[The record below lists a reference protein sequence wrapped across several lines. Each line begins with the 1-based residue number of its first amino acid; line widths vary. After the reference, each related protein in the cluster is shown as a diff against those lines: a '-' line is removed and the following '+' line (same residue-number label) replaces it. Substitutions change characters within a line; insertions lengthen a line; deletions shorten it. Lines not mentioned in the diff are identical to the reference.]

1 MRQPLPINLTFF
13 LFALTVIPFASGP
26 VNDNCIN
33 ESAKTRVLIATQNG
47 IFKDSVMRMV
57 IAALSDD
64 SVCVKV
70 LPLGRLTDE
79 VAENYQG
86 IIIGNTVGLFGMSGT
101 AKGFIRKCTDGERK
115 KIVLFT
121 TAFGDTWRPKDL
133 KVDCVTAASEMK
145 DVPDV
150 AGNII
155 NKIRAVLS
163 KK

>member
-121 TAFGDTWRPKDL
+121 TTFGNTWHPKDL

>member
-1 MRQPLPINLTFF
+1 MRQPIPINLTFF

-101 AKGFIRKCTDGERK
+101 AKDFVRKCTDKERK

-121 TAFGDTWRPKDL
+121 TAFGNKWRPKDL

-150 AGNII
+150 AGSII

>member
-1 MRQPLPINLTFF
+1 MRRSIPLKYTIF
-13 LFALTVIPFASGP
+13 LFTLAVTPCVSQP
-26 VNDNCIN
+26 VNENCIN
-33 ESAKTRVLIATQNG
+33 ESGKTRVLIATQNG

-57 IAALSDD
+57 IAALADD

-70 LPLGRLTDE
+70 LPLGRLKDE

-86 IIIGNTVGLFGMSGT
+86 IIIGNTCHFGGISCV
-101 AKGFIRKCTDGERK
+101 AKGFLKKCTDRERQ

-121 TAFGDTWRPKDL
+121 TAGSRKWRPKNTG
-133 KVDCVTAASEMK
+133 VDCVTAASEMK

-155 NKIRAVLS
+155 NRIRAVLS
-163 KK
+163 KR

>member
-1 MRQPLPINLTFF
+1 MRQPIPINLTFF

-47 IFKDSVMRMV
+47 IFKDSVIRMV

-101 AKGFIRKCTDGERK
+101 AKGFIRKCTNGERK

-121 TAFGDTWRPKDL
+121 TAFGNTWRPKDL

>member
-1 MRQPLPINLTFF
+1 MRRFNPLKVMFI
-13 LFALTVIPFASGP
+13 LFSLAIRPFASEP

-33 ESAKTRVLIATQNG
+33 ESARTRVLIAMQTG
-47 IFKDSVMRMV
+47 MFKDSVMRVV

-86 IIIGNTVGLFGMSGT
+86 IIIGNTVGLFGMSGA
-101 AKGFIRKCTDGERK
+101 AKGFIRKCTDRERK

-121 TAFGDTWRPKDL
+121 TAFGNKWRPKGL

-145 DVPDV
+145 DAPDV
-150 AGNII
+150 ARSII

>member
-1 MRQPLPINLTFF
+1 MRRFNPLRVMFI
-13 LFALTVIPFASGP
+13 LFALAIRPFASEP

-70 LPLGRLTDE
+70 LPLGGSRTRWRKLP
-79 VAENYQG
+79 G

-101 AKGFIRKCTDGERK
+101 AKGFVRKCTDRERK

-121 TAFGDTWRPKDL
+121 TAFGNKWRPKDL

-150 AGNII
+150 AGSII

>member
-1 MRQPLPINLTFF
+1 MRQPIPINLTFF

-33 ESAKTRVLIATQNG
+33 ESAKTRVLIATRNG

-121 TAFGDTWRPKDL
+121 TTFGNTWRPKDL

>member
-1 MRQPLPINLTFF
+1 
-13 LFALTVIPFASGP
+13 
-26 VNDNCIN
+26 
-33 ESAKTRVLIATQNG
+33 
-47 IFKDSVMRMV
+47 
-57 IAALSDD
+57 
-64 SVCVKV
+64 
-70 LPLGRLTDE
+70 
-79 VAENYQG
+79 
-86 IIIGNTVGLFGMSGT
+86 
-101 AKGFIRKCTDGERK
+101 
-115 KIVLFT
+115 VLFT

>member
-1 MRQPLPINLTFF
+1 MRKSATSGRTLF
-13 LFALTVIPFASGP
+13 LLALAASAFASEP

-33 ESAKTRVLIATQNG
+33 ESVKTRVLIATQNG

-57 IAALSDD
+57 IAALTDD

-70 LPLGRLTDE
+70 LPLGRLKDE

-101 AKGFIRKCTDGERK
+101 AKGFVRKCTDRERK
-115 KIVLFT
+115 KIVLFS
-121 TAFGDTWRPKDL
+121 TALGNKWRPKDL
-133 KVDCVTAASEMK
+133 RVDCVTAASEMK

-150 AGNII
+150 AGSII

>member
-1 MRQPLPINLTFF
+1 LRQSNPLRRIIF
-13 LFALTVIPFASGP
+13 LFAIAVTPCASQP

-33 ESAKTRVLIATQNG
+33 ESGKTRVLIATQNG

-57 IAALSDD
+57 IAALADD

-70 LPLGRLTDE
+70 LPLGRLKDE

-86 IIIGNTVGLFGMSGT
+86 IIIGNSVGLFGMSGT
-101 AKGFIRKCTDGERK
+101 AKDFIRKCTDRERK

-121 TAFGDTWRPKDL
+121 TALGKKWRPKDL
-133 KVDCVTAASEMK
+133 KVDGVTAASEMK

-155 NKIRAVLS
+155 NRIRAVLS